1 MYRLR
6 NETLDPFPPT
16 NAVFHARRVFDAE
29 RELIFGD
36 SWLFDEGPGPTRRAE
51 RVGRLGFC
59 HRGTSDGSLEDFL
72 GPILGEVQAVSD
84 AAVTPLFETR
94 MEIAGN
100 WKLVVSGAIEDY
112 HLPTVHK
119 QTVTPW
125 RTSPA
130 KPFLASGGHSSY
142 VTPAKVGAI
151 PKALH
156 RLIVGSA
163 PVEEIFKNTLVFPN
177 LLLIRLWG
185 LTHVTTFEPLSPGR
199 TLRVTRVFDCSAGRS
214 LADPRRWSRA
224 TVARAFKLGANVT
237 FREDR
242 AIVEEAHA
250 GTLAG
255 RRLLRGPAHVEE
267 ARVEH
272 FLAEVGRRLRGSPAA
287 LGQPEEGGQQEQVSD
302 EGEDNSQ

>member
-1 MYRLR
+1 MR
-6 NETLDPFPPT
+6 NEALDPFPPT
-16 NAVFHARRVFDAE
+16 NAVFHTRRIFDAE
-29 RELIFGD
+29 QERIFGD
-36 SWLFDEGPGPTRRAE
+36 AWLFEESPGRTGRTG
-51 RVGRLGFC
+51 RVGRLGFR
-59 HRGTSDGSLEDFL
+59 HAGTSGGSLEDSL
-72 GPILGEVQAVSD
+72 GPILAEVQAVSD
-84 AAVTPLFETR
+84 AAITPLFETR

-125 RTSPA
+125 RTAPA
-130 KPFLASGGHSSY
+130 KPFLVAGGHSSY
-142 VTPAKVGAI
+142 ETPAKVGAI

-156 RLIVGSA
+156 RLLVGSA

-185 LTHVTTFEPLSPGR
+185 LVHVTTFEPISPGR
-199 TLRVTRVFDCSAGRS
+199 TLRVTRVFDCSATRS

-224 TVARAFKLGANVT
+224 AVARAFKLGADVT

-255 RRLLRGPAHVEE
+255 RRLMRGPAHEEE

-272 FLAEVGRRLRGSPAA
+272 FLAEVGRRLGS
-287 LGQPEEGGQQEQVSD
+287 
-302 EGEDNSQ
+302 